1 MDLDYVKIIVT
12 ITLAI
17 FGWVIGHFFTSQRDK
32 QLKRRELSIE
42 YLVNAY
48 RILTN
53 EVSHRTETDERSEK
67 LENTLS
73 DIQLFGTP
81 KQVEFARQLAE
92 EVAASGT
99 FELDPL
105 INNLRDNLRTEL
117 GLEPV
122 NGNVKWLRFTNK
134 K

>member
-17 FGWVIGHFFTSQRDK
+17 FGWVIGHFFTSRRDK

-53 EVSHRTETDERSEK
+53 EISHRKETVERSQK
-67 LENTLS
+67 LENILS

-81 KQVEFARQLAE
+81 HPKVC
-92 EVAASGT
+92 
-99 FELDPL
+99 DPQ
-105 INNLRDNLRTEL
+105 T
-117 GLEPV
+117 
-122 NGNVKWLRFTNK
+122 
-134 K
+134 